1 MDIRR
6 ARTGDIP
13 QLLSLIRRYW
23 DFEGIEGFA
32 ALRIELVLK
41 ELLEGPLPRGSIWV
55 AESHGT
61 LAGYLIV
68 VHVMSVEHQGL
79 MAEIDEFF
87 VLPESRAHGIGTR
100 LLAAAEAELAQHGC
114 VRLQLQLALGNRRA
128 RAFYE
133 RLGFG
138 ARPGYELLDKPL
150 G

>member
-6 ARTGDIP
+6 AKPDDIP

-41 ELLEGPLPRGSIWV
+41 QLLEGSLPRGSIWV
-55 AESHGT
+55 AESQGT

-68 VHVMSVEHQGL
+68 VLVMSVEHQGL
-79 MAEIDEFF
+79 MGEIDELF
-87 VLPESRAHGIGTR
+87 VLPESRGHGLGAR
-100 LLAAAEAELAQHGC
+100 LLAAAEAELAQRGC
-114 VRLQLQLALGNRRA
+114 VRLQLQLAIGNRRA

-138 ARPGYELLDKPL
+138 ARAGYVLLDKPL